1 MMDQYVRDLGKVQG
15 QLEAL
20 EERLDKLE
28 SKVDDIHTVIT
39 KARGGWL
46 LLILI
51 GGGLSWAITTIWP
64 IIKKGL

>member
-1 MMDQYVRDLGKVQG
+1 MTDISRDLGKLQSDVENLDVR
-15 QLEAL
+15 LEKL
-20 EERLDKLE
+20 EE
-28 SKVDDIHTVIT
+28 KVDDIHTVIT

-64 IIKKGL
+64 LIKKGF